1 MDVIGVSSQRRRQ
14 LLDITSFVQQAVE
27 ASGVAEGVCHVYVPH
42 TTAALTLNENADP
55 TVPQDLLEALE
66 RALPQVHWRHA
77 EGNSDAHF
85 LSTLIGASLTIPI
98 SEAELRL
105 GRWQAVYFVELD
117 GPRRREV
124 WVTCVGG

>member
-27 ASGVAEGVCHVYVPH
+27 ASDVLEGVCHVYVPH

-55 TVPQDLLEALE
+55 TVPQDLLEAFEKL
-66 RALPQVHWRHA
+66 LPDVRWRHT
-77 EGNSDAHF
+77 EGNSDAHL

-98 SEAELRL
+98 SEGELRL

-124 WVTCVGG
+124 WVTCLGG

>member
-1 MDVIGVSSQRRRQ
+1 MDVIGVFSQRRRQ

-27 ASGVAEGVCHVYVPH
+27 ASGVAEGVCHVYAPH

-55 TVPQDLLEALE
+55 TVGQDLLEALE
-66 RALPQVHWRHA
+66 GILPAVRWRHS

-85 LSTLIGASLTIPI
+85 LSTLVGASLTIPI
-98 SEAELRL
+98 SEGELRL

-124 WVTCVGG
+124 WITCLGG